1 MDDNRKWDEQHK
13 KLYHHLRSEDK
24 IELLK
29 KLIRYRNA
37 KNDPHLAQYPSEMIK
52 KTIDI
57 IEYILTEEQDIADID
72 QAIEDAR
79 NQGVI

>member
-1 MDDNRKWDEQHK
+1 MDGNRKWDEQHRT
-13 KLYHHLRSEDK
+13 LYNHLRGEDT

-37 KNDPHLAQYPSEMIK
+37 KNDPHLAQYPPDMIK

-57 IEYILTEEQDIADID
+57 IEYILTEEQDIADIN
-72 QAIEDAR
+72 QEIEDAIA
-79 NQGVI
+79 QGAI